1 MPDVPVLEM
10 RGVVEFVNEF
20 ADATRDAAGE
30 QHTAYPDAAEL
41 LAWTGPLPA
50 LDGLVAAAGAIHPLF
65 AAGAS
70 ARQRVNELLRSLRPT
85 PVAAAD
91 GLRWAVDDP
100 ADLLPTALATTVLAW
115 LLRHD
120 PDRLGTCG
128 ATNCVDVYADS
139 SPAGRRRFCSTT
151 CLNRH
156 KVAAHRRRAAG
167 TSG

>member
-1 MPDVPVLEM
+1 M

-20 ADATRDAAGE
+20 ADAARDAAGE

-41 LAWTGPLPA
+41 LTWTGPLPDV
-50 LDGLVAAAGAIHPLF
+50 DGLVAAANAIHPLF
-65 AAGAS
+65 AADPS
-70 ARQRVNELLRSLRPT
+70 AERLNELLQSLRPT

-100 ADLLPTALATTVLAW
+100 ADLLPAALATTVLAW

-120 PDRLGTCG
+120 PGRLGTCG
-128 ATNCVDVYADS
+128 ASNCVDVYADS

-167 TSG
+167 AGR